1 MRIDALTVRDIRN
14 ITEAHIEFDPHLTV
28 LCGKNGQGKTNLL
41 ESIWMLTGGKS
52 FRMAQDQ
59 QLLRA
64 DTEETFGTIEGVT
77 QGNGHENRLRVL
89 IDKKGQ
95 KGRVRTMRV
104 NGAECR
110 NSYEAAGV
118 FTAVVFEPNM
128 MNLIK
133 GGPAERRRF
142 VDAAISQVVPSYSRT
157 MREYYMVLGH
167 KNALLKNFRWKNP
180 EDETLMDV
188 YDETLCRTGAMIRRQ
203 RMRMLDLIL
212 PEAERTYR
220 DISGGRETLGYKYN
234 KDFCTGSEEET
245 AARVRANRYFHPETM
260 NHTQTEMLTLMQ
272 KNRYH
277 DVKVGYCSFGP
288 HRDDFWIYI
297 DGKIARMYASQGQQ
311 RSAVLALKLS
321 EAHALAHETGEHPV
335 MLLDDVLSELDAE
348 RQAYL
353 LSRVA
358 GRQTVLTSCDAEIAE
373 HAGGRVLHVEQ
384 GKVWE

>member
-1 MRIDALTVRDIRN
+1 MRIDALTVRNIRN
-14 ITEAHIEFDPHLTV
+14 IAEAHIEFDPQLTV

-41 ESIWMLTGGKS
+41 ESVWMLTGGKS
-52 FRMAQDQ
+52 FRMAQDS

-64 DTEETFGTIEGVT
+64 DAEETFGTIEGVT
-77 QGNGHENRLRVL
+77 QGNGHENTLRVL
-89 IDKKGQ
+89 IDKKAQ
-95 KGRVRTMRV
+95 KGRVRTVRV

-142 VDAAISQVVPSYSRT
+142 VDSVICQVVPSYSRT
-157 MREYYMVLGH
+157 MRQYYTVLGS
-167 KNALLKNFRWKNP
+167 KNALLKRFRWKNP
-180 EDETLMDV
+180 QDDMLMDV
-188 YDETLCRTGAMIRRQ
+188 YDETLSQIGALIRKQ
-203 RMRMLDLIL
+203 RLRMLDLIL

-220 DISGGRETLGYKYN
+220 EISGGRETLGYKYN
-234 KDFCTGSEEET
+234 TDFLTEEECELELRRKT
-245 AARVRANRYFHPETM
+245 DRYFHPDTM
-260 NHTQTEMLTLMQ
+260 NRTQTQMLTLMQ

-277 DVKVGYCSFGP
+277 DVRAGYCSFGP

-297 DGKIARMYASQGQQ
+297 DGKMAKMYASQGQQ

-335 MLLDDVLSELDAE
+335 MLLDDVLSELDAD

-358 GRQTVLTSCDAEIAE
+358 GRQTILTSCDGGIADST
-373 HAGGRVLHVEQ
+373 GGKVLHVEQ

>member
-1 MRIDALTVRDIRN
+1 MRVDALTVRDIRN
-14 ITEAHIEFDPHLTV
+14 VEQAEITFDPLLTI

-52 FRMAQDQ
+52 FRLAQDS

-64 DTEETFGTIEGVT
+64 GAQETFGTIEGVT
-77 QGNGHENRLRVL
+77 QGSGHENHIRVL

-95 KGRVRTMRV
+95 KGKVRTLRI

-142 VDAAISQVVPSYSRT
+142 LDAAVSQASPSYSRT
-157 MREYYMVLGH
+157 MREYYTMLGH
-167 KNALLKNFRWKNP
+167 KNALLKTYRRKNRQ
-180 EDETLMDV
+180 DETLMDV
-188 YDETLCRTGAMIRRQ
+188 YDEALSRTGALIRKQ
-203 RMRMLDLIL
+203 RLRMLELIL
-212 PEAERTYR
+212 PEAQRTYGDIAGGKEALTYQYSR
-220 DISGGRETLGYKYN
+220 DLLTAEEWEAEQRTGTVKLMRDTL
-234 KDFCTGSEEET
+234 
-245 AARVRANRYFHPETM
+245 
-260 NHTQTEMLTLMQ
+260 NHSQTELYTLLQ
-272 KNRYH
+272 KNLEH
-277 DVKVGYCSFGP
+277 DLKAGYCSAGP
-288 HRDDFWIYI
+288 HRDDFWLYI
-297 DGKIARMYASQGQQ
+297 DGKIARLYASQGQQ
-311 RSAVLALKLS
+311 RSAVLALKLG
-321 EAHALAHETGEHPV
+321 EAQALAHETGEHPV
-335 MLLDDVLSELDAE
+335 MLLDDVLSELDTD

-358 GRQTVLTSCDAEIAE
+358 GRQTVLTSCTGELA
-373 HAGGRVLHVEQ
+373 HQTGGKVLHVEQ